1 MGVVLLIVGGIL
13 LCYFMWYIS
22 VYLPNLKDG
31 EKLPLSRA
39 WGFAIWF
46 LAVVL
51 MVWGIVSVNGT
62 RS

>member
-13 LCYFMWYIS
+13 LCYFMWYII
-22 VYLPNLKDG
+22 VYLPNLIDG
-31 EKLPLSRA
+31 EKMPLSRA